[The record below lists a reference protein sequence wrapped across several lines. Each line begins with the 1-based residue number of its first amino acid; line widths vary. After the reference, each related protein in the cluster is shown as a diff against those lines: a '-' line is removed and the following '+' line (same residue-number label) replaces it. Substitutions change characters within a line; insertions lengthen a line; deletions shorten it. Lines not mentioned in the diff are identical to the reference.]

1 MTVQAEKETP
11 TVGQWVEGYEIPV
24 INERA
29 VRAAAGILLV
39 IGGVAIAA
47 AWKYSNPDLLKPF
60 GIFFMFDMV
69 IRLFLGDR
77 LSPTMILG
85 RFIVRKQT
93 PEWVGASQKLWA
105 WWLGYGMA
113 LTSCF
118 AMGFFGAP
126 FAVVMSL
133 CSLCVTFL
141 FLETAFGIC
150 VGCSLQ
156 RVFSKTK
163 PQYCPGGV
171 CGVPNHNHDVP
182 NPNHDVPTHNH

>member
-1 MTVQAEKETP
+1 MTTTLAKDKPV
-11 TVGQWVEGYEIPV
+11 VGQWIDGYEIPV

-29 VRAAAGILLV
+29 VRAAAGILMV
-39 IGGVAIAA
+39 IGAIAIAA
-47 AWKYSNPDLLKPF
+47 AWKYDNRELLKPF

-69 IRLFLGDR
+69 TRLFLGDKW
-77 LSPTMILG
+77 SPTMAVG
-85 RFIVRKQT
+85 RVIVRKQN

-118 AMGFFGAP
+118 AMGFFAAP
-126 FAVVMSL
+126 LWFLLAL

-141 FLETAFGIC
+141 FFEAAFGIC
-150 VGCSLQ
+150 IGCSLQ

-163 PQYCPGGV
+163 PQYCPGGTCEV
-171 CGVPNHNHDVP
+171 TGHNH
-182 NPNHDVPTHNH
+182 H